1 MSENIFKVF
10 SEQTKETL
18 LEIIAKC
25 MDDYLYV
32 YDLQNN
38 TIEFSESAV
47 NRFKI
52 SDNVMNN
59 FTNDV
64 LQLVYEEDRKML
76 QEHLTAICEGKE
88 KVHNLHYR
96 WLDKEDMPVWINCR
110 GIVIDD
116 SQGNAQYL
124 VGCMK

>member
-10 SEQTKETL
+10 GKLPKETL

-76 QEHLTAICEGKE
+76 RSTLRLYMKEEKRYIIFITDGLIKKTCRYGLTAA
-88 KVHNLHYR
+88 V
-96 WLDKEDMPVWINCR
+96 
-110 GIVIDD
+110 
-116 SQGNAQYL
+116 
-124 VGCMK
+124 

>member
-10 SEQTKETL
+10 GELPKETL

-64 LQLVYEEDRKML
+64 LRLVY
-76 QEHLTAICEGKE
+76 
-88 KVHNLHYR
+88 
-96 WLDKEDMPVWINCR
+96 
-110 GIVIDD
+110 
-116 SQGNAQYL
+116 
-124 VGCMK
+124 

>member
-10 SEQTKETL
+10 GEQTKETL

-38 TIEFSESAV
+38 TIELSESAV
-47 NRFKI
+47 ERFMI
-52 SDNVMNN
+52 SENVMNDA
-59 FTNDV
+59 TDDV
-64 LQLVYEEDRKML
+64 LQVVYEEDRKML
-76 QEHLTAICEGKE
+76 KEHLTAICEGKE

-96 WLDKEDMPVWINCR
+96 WLDKEGMPVWISSH

-116 SQGNAQYL
+116 SHGKPQYL
-124 VGCMK
+124 AA

>member
-10 SEQTKETL
+10 GELPKETL

-96 WLDKEDMPVWINCR
+96 CLIKKTCR
-110 GIVIDD
+110 YG
-116 SQGNAQYL
+116 
-124 VGCMK
+124 

>member
-10 SEQTKETL
+10 GEQTKETL

-38 TIEFSESAV
+38 TMELSESAV
-47 NRFKI
+47 DRFKI

-88 KVHNLHYR
+88 KVHKLHYR
-96 WLDKEDMPVWINCR
+96 WLDK
-110 GIVIDD
+110 
-116 SQGNAQYL
+116 
-124 VGCMK
+124 

>member
-10 SEQTKETL
+10 GELPKETL

-25 MDDYLYV
+25 MDDYLYI

-76 QEHLTAICEGKE
+76 QEHLTAI
-88 KVHNLHYR
+88 
-96 WLDKEDMPVWINCR
+96 
-110 GIVIDD
+110 
-116 SQGNAQYL
+116 
-124 VGCMK
+124 

>member
-10 SEQTKETL
+10 GELPKETL

-76 QEHLTAICEGKE
+76 QEHLTAICKE
-88 KVHNLHYR
+88 KKRYIIFITDGLI
-96 WLDKEDMPVWINCR
+96 KKTCR
-110 GIVIDD
+110 YG
-116 SQGNAQYL
+116 
-124 VGCMK
+124 